1 MATNFSS
8 HLTPSHYQKCIEALS
23 TLTICK
29 DVLKISNDDES
40 KRSVIS
46 RPFNIQPFM
55 AATPIDDT
63 MLSSADERDINLAR
77 ALPHKRLE
85 DDPKGMFSL
94 LHGDDSDSARLC
106 SCGPSLGIQQRGLS
120 LLMARHAAVDCPMST
135 DDNDLSKFLYN
146 IFVCYNKNSAPFSLR
161 KDICLL
167 VENADLHAQAYIMLV
182 ISRSL
187 LESPNLLKEIRK
199 LASEN
204 VSNPSVSK
212 VLHRILFGVIGR
224 FEAGPGIDKWNRSRH
239 FSACHLIN
247 VLLHCG
253 NWVVEL
259 GRDSQHHV
267 SDGAKQVGAEILT
280 NALVESNSSCG
291 EVEEQMNETLIN
303 KRAAKNDLLKMRKEL
318 EELSRPDV
326 AVDTFVQE
334 NKITLSFNIERLEER
349 IKSLDGEYETA
360 AKTHQIVVYTQEEIL
375 ESLVKLADNDKK
387 SAAVI
392 VQALTTLKRLTGLM
406 GSKSNRIKVACAL
419 LIGSPQISNPMTN
432 NILFNLYFLF
442 IINLE
447 SPHRKSSRCVE

>member
-1 MATNFSS
+1 MSSIVLDMAMN
-8 HLTPSHYQKCIEALS
+8 LHYYKCIEALS

-63 MLSSADERDINLAR
+63 VLSLADERENITNLP
-77 ALPHKRLE
+77 LPRKRLE
-85 DDPKGMFSL
+85 DDPQGMFSL
-94 LHGDDSDSARLC
+94 LHGDDSHSSRLC
-106 SCGPSLGIQQRGLS
+106 SCGPTLGIEQRGLS

-146 IFVCYNKNSAPFSLR
+146 IFVCYNKNSPPFALR
-161 KDICLL
+161 KDLNDL
-167 VENADLHAQAYIMLV
+167 VENADLHAQAYIMLAM
-182 ISRSL
+182 SRSL
-187 LESPNLLKEIRK
+187 LESPNLLRK

-204 VSNPSVSK
+204 VPSPSVSK

-224 FEAGPGIDKWNRSRH
+224 FEAGPGMDKWNRSRH
-239 FSACHLIN
+239 FSACHLTN

-267 SDGAKQVGAEILT
+267 SNGAKQVGAEILT

-291 EVEEQMNETLIN
+291 EVEGRMNETLIN
-303 KRAAKNDLLKMRKEL
+303 KRAAKNALLKMRKEL

-334 NKITLSFNIERLEER
+334 NKITLSFNIERLEES
-349 IKSLDGEYETA
+349 IKSIDGEYETA
-360 AKTHQIVVYTQEEIL
+360 TKTHQLVVCTQEEIL
-375 ESLVKLADNDKK
+375 ESLAKLADNDKK

-392 VQALTTLKRLTGLM
+392 VQALTTLKRLTSLM

-419 LIGSPQISNPMTN
+419 LIGLPQIPNPMTS
-432 NILFNLYFLF
+432 NIVYNGCYFL
-442 IINLE
+442 L
-447 SPHRKSSRCVE
+447 P